1 MRAVD
6 ALSPTRATVF
16 STVNLLCLLTA
27 GYYLQHQLGLAGTV
41 LMEASVFLG
50 LAVLF
55 ALLWDQRPLAEVFR
69 LRPVT
74 LRGFL
79 KSLLVGMLGWGLAQ
93 SLSLLVLALLDMLG
107 GTMPPQYV
115 ELTKAPFPLALLAG
129 ALVPA
134 ICEEAAFRGYV
145 LTNLRPLG
153 RSAAILLTGVLFGL
167 MHLSL
172 IRALPLVALGLLF
185 SAAVER
191 SGSIIPGVV
200 AHFLNNA
207 TALTLN
213 LMFQGRTSEALPAA
227 ADAPLL
233 AVLVP
238 AATAVLLSAAAW
250 AVVQSF
256 GPRDAAPSG
265 PQPAETPP
273 LPEKYAALRW
283 ILTLTPLLPAAF
295 CYVWMAASELSA
307 VFAPTP

>member
-1 MRAVD
+1 MRAAD

-16 STVNLLCLLTA
+16 STVNLLCLLTV
-27 GYYLQHQLGLAGTV
+27 GYFLQQQLGLVGTV
-41 LMEASVFLG
+41 LMEVCLFLG

-55 ALLWDQRPLAEVFR
+55 ALLWDHRPLAEVFR

-74 LRGFL
+74 LRGLL
-79 KSLLVGMLGWGLAQ
+79 KSLLVGVLGWGLAQ
-93 SLSLLVLALLDMLG
+93 SLSLLVLTLLDLLG

-115 ELTKAPFPLALLAG
+115 ELTEAPFLLSLLVG

-145 LTNLRPLG
+145 LSNLRPLG
-153 RSAAILLTGVLFGL
+153 RNAAVVLTGVLFGL

-172 IRALPLVALGLLF
+172 IRALPLIALGLLF

-191 SGSIIPGVV
+191 SGSIIPGVL
-200 AHFLNNA
+200 AHFVNNA

-213 LMFQGRTSEALPAA
+213 LLFQDTAREALPAPA
-227 ADAPLL
+227 AEAPLL
-233 AVLVP
+233 GMLVST
-238 AATAVLLSAAAW
+238 AMAVLLGAAAW

-256 GPRDAAPSG
+256 GPRDAAAA
-265 PQPAETPP
+265 PQPAEAAP
-273 LPEKYAALRW
+273 LPKKYAALRW

-295 CYVWMAASELSA
+295 CYFWSAASELNV
-307 VFAPTP
+307 VFSPVP